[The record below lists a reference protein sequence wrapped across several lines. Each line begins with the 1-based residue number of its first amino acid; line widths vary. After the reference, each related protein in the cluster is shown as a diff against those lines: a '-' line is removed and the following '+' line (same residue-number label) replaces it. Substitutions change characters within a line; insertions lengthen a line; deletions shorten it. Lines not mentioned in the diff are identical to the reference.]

1 MPTLP
6 FRHFPSNS
14 DLSVASYIWGRILGG
29 KVSTGAE
36 ETPGVEGARWRSWG
50 RFRAPA
56 RGDHGGTVA
65 MRSDGELAAAFREG
79 DDRAFALLY
88 ERHKRTLYA
97 FAARMLGNG
106 DAARDIVQ
114 DAFVK
119 VFERRR
125 QLNNPGSFRSWL
137 FAIGRNQCVSYLRE
151 NRKRSPLDEVSD
163 DAIAIAPEASA
174 RDAEEDVRLIRRAI
188 IRLKIEYRD
197 VLILR
202 EYQDLSYREIA
213 EITESTESAVK
224 SKLFKARRALHEAL
238 KPAFAGRR

>member
-1 MPTLP
+1 MRT
-6 FRHFPSNS
+6 
-14 DLSVASYIWGRILGG
+14 D
-29 KVSTGAE
+29 AE
-36 ETPGVEGARWRSWG
+36 
-50 RFRAPA
+50 
-56 RGDHGGTVA
+56 
-65 MRSDGELAAAFREG
+65 MAAAFREG

-88 ERHKRTLYA
+88 ERHKRSLYA
-97 FAARMLGNG
+97 FALRMLGEA

-114 DAFVK
+114 DVFLK

-125 QLNNPGSFRSWL
+125 QLNKPESFRSWL
-137 FAIGRNQCVSYLRE
+137 FTIGRNRCVSHLRE
-151 NRKRSPLDEVSD
+151 SRKQAPLDDVPEE
-163 DAIAIAPEASA
+163 AIAVAADTGE
-174 RDAEEDVRLIRRAI
+174 REAEEDVRLIRLALG
-188 IRLKIEYRD
+188 RLKIEYRE